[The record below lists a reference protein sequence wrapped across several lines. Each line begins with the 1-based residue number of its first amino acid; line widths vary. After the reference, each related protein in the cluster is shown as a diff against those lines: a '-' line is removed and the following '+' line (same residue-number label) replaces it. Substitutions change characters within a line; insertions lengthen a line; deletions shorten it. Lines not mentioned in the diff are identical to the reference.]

1 VSGSLYAA
9 SSFSEGVPVLFQFL
23 AQAEGGGSS
32 LVGLALP
39 LLMIV
44 GFYFLLIRPQ
54 RNRQKAQQALL
65 SSLEVGDEV
74 MTSGG
79 IFGTITE
86 IDDDEGTVTVEIA
99 PGTRVRMLRQGISQ
113 RFVEDGDEG
122 YEDEEEDGSVGEETD
137 RRP

>member
-1 VSGSLYAA
+1 M
-9 SSFSEGVPVLFQFL
+9 VLGIL
-23 AQAEGGGSS
+23 AQEAQSGSS

-39 LLMIV
+39 VLMIV

-54 RNRQKAQQALL
+54 RNRQRAQQALVA
-65 SSLEVGDEV
+65 SLEVGDDV

-79 IFGTITE
+79 IFGTIID

-113 RFVEDGDEG
+113 RLVEDDDGDETADNEG
-122 YEDEEEDGSVGEETD
+122 ID
-137 RRP
+137 REP